1 MKRVNTRR
9 RIIGLFVL
17 LSVSV
22 MGVFGIIS
30 LMFRDLDG
38 LAAAVNVSGSQ
49 RMRTILLSG
58 LAIEYYQTLLEDELD
73 GGNRDGERDALVAAA
88 DRELEIYDAFLTGL
102 QNGDAERTII
112 RIDDAEIQEKI
123 AAWSTRWEPF
133 RRDIVEILRSTNP
146 EEIARQAREVD
157 ILTADALR
165 REINVIVG
173 DIQGLA
179 DSALARISLM
189 FSVITGVI
197 VLLSVV
203 AILMIHRSLAPLGPL
218 VKRVGTLGDGDL
230 STSVEIDRRDEI
242 GELGAGF
249 NGAVESFRALLE
261 RVQKRTSQNEEVNSD
276 LTARLGV
283 TLGAAG
289 RISRNADRTD
299 RNFEELAAS
308 IETASQ
314 NMQRINTLI
323 SGFSEKTA
331 EQSSAVSQATSAMEE
346 MSASIQSVNRI
357 TAERISGS
365 QELTTLIER
374 GSATWSST
382 ISMVEAIGARMDSIQ
397 EMIGV
402 INDVA
407 DRTNLLAMN
416 AAIEA
421 AHAGE
426 SGKGFA
432 VVAAE
437 IRNLAESTAQSARQI
452 SVTLR
457 ELVEQS
463 AAAVSSSSESGA
475 AFERI
480 RGGVTETVGSFREIG
495 HSMEELSLGSTQ
507 VVEAAESLLA
517 LAQTMRDDAVSMTDD
532 AERTDE
538 TLVALTKA
546 SKHVRDNMSTI
557 KHEVK
562 EVNFAV
568 AEMSESA
575 MKNIQGVQGLIE
587 QMDTFRIS
595 EDVTRASVIA
605 KERAN
610 VSRIIAT
617 HADWVARARAF
628 LDGKLDIDPTTLL
641 DHRSCQLGKWL
652 SGPGKD
658 IVRRYADYDALDSAH
673 QALHETL
680 RVIVNGTA
688 AEAVEDEYRRLID
701 QSQEIIAILSDVRTG
716 VAQSSS

>member
-17 LSVSV
+17 LSIGVV
-22 MGVFGIIS
+22 GVFGVIS

-49 RMRTILLSG
+49 RMRTILLAG
-58 LAIEYYQTLLEDELD
+58 LAMEYYQTLLEDELE
-73 GGNRDGERDALVAAA
+73 GGNRNAERGALLTTA
-88 DRELEIYDAFLTGL
+88 DRELEIYDAFLAGL
-102 QNGDAERTII
+102 QNGDEERGII

-123 AAWSTRWEPF
+123 TAWSVRWEPF
-133 RRDIVEILRSTNP
+133 RRDIAAVLDATSTVEIADVVHR
-146 EEIARQAREVD
+146 ID
-157 ILTADALR
+157 ILTADELR

-173 DIQGLA
+173 DIQRLA
-179 DSALARISLM
+179 DGELARISLL

-197 VLLSVV
+197 VVLSVV
-203 AILMIHRSLAPLGPL
+203 VILTIHRSLAPLGPL
-218 VKRVGTLGDGDL
+218 VKRVGTLGEGDL
-230 STSVEIDRRDEI
+230 SASVEIDRRDEI
-242 GELGAGF
+242 GELGSGL
-249 NGAVESFRALLE
+249 NGAIVSFRALLE
-261 RVQKRTSQNEEVNSD
+261 RVQQRTVETEQVNSD
-276 LTARLGV
+276 LTTRLGA

-299 RNFEELAAS
+299 RSFEDLAAS

-314 NMQRINTLI
+314 NVGRINTLI
-323 SGFSEKTA
+323 GGFSAKTE
-331 EQSSAVSQATSAMEE
+331 EQSSAVSEATSAMEE

-365 QELTTLIER
+365 QELNTLIER

-382 ISMVEAIGARMDSIQ
+382 IAMVEAIGSRMDSIQ

-463 AAAVSSSSESGA
+463 TAAVASSSESGA

-480 RGGVTETVGSFREIG
+480 RTGVTETVGSFREIG

-517 LAQTMRDDAVSMTDD
+517 LAQTMRDDALSMTDD
-532 AERTDE
+532 AERTNA
-538 TLVALTKA
+538 TLGEVIDA
-546 SKHVRDNMSTI
+546 SQHVRRSMSTI

-562 EVNFAV
+562 DVNVAV
-568 AEMSESA
+568 AEISDTA
-575 MKNIQGVQGLIE
+575 TRNIQGVQHLIE
-587 QMDTFRIS
+587 QMDSFCIS
-595 EDVTRASVIA
+595 DAITRASKIA
-605 KERAN
+605 KERIN
-610 VSRIIAT
+610 ISRIIAT
-617 HADWVARARAF
+617 HVDWVARARAF
-628 LDGKLDIDPTTLL
+628 LDGKLEIDPATLL
-641 DHRSCQLGKWL
+641 DHHSCQLGQWL
-652 SGPGKD
+652 SGPGKE
-658 IVRRYADYDALDSAH
+658 IVERHADYNALESAH
-673 QALHETL
+673 RALHETL
-680 RVIVNGTA
+680 GVIVNGTSS
-688 AEAVEDEYRRLID
+688 ETLEDDYKRLIE
-701 QSQEIIAILSDVRTG
+701 QSRDIVSVLSEVRKG
-716 VAQSSS
+716 VGDA